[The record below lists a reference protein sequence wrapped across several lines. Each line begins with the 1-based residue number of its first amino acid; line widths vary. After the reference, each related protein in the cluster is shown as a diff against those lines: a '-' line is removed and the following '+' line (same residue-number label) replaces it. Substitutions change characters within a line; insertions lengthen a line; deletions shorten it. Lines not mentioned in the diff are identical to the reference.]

1 IALLCALVTAV
12 GMMFQ
17 IPEAAIS
24 CYLVIFLMKP
34 DAVVNIVT
42 GFGFLILL
50 PGLIAF
56 LVWLINLTNG
66 STMHIMAA

>member
-1 IALLCALVTAV
+1 
-12 GMMFQ
+12 
-17 IPEAAIS
+17 
-24 CYLVIFLMKP
+24 MKP

-66 STMHIMAA
+66 STMHIMAAIVVTSVLLVYLGAATQLGSKVA